1 MNQSV
6 IPDFVAIGHVTR
18 DLHDDGRSWSPGG
31 SVAYAAVAAAR
42 LGRKAAVVTSCEDQ
56 LHLEAYLPPEV
67 GVARTDAPVTTTF
80 RNQSAPSGRRTQ
92 FVSARA
98 QMLDVEHIPYGWL
111 DPQILLAAPVINEV
125 DPTMLGR
132 FRRSLIGAAGQGW
145 LRRWSGAPD
154 MPVGRDDVTALAA
167 LPPVGALLLSD
178 EDFDGGLDALLPF
191 LESAAPIT
199 IVTHGEAGADLHWA
213 GDWHPVAPFPARET
227 DPTGAGD
234 VFAGAFLVRLSETRD
249 PMAAARFAS
258 AAASLSVEASGPLQ
272 SAPTREAVERRI
284 AEGESS
290 PR

>member
-1 MNQSV
+1 MS
-6 IPDFVAIGHVTR
+6 
-18 DLHDDGRSWSPGG
+18 
-31 SVAYAAVAAAR
+31 
-42 LGRKAAVVTSCEDQ
+42 
-56 LHLEAYLPPEV
+56 
-67 GVARTDAPVTTTF
+67 VARTDAPVTTTF
-80 RNQSAPSGRRTQ
+80 RNHLAPSGSRTQ

-98 QMLDVEHIPYGWL
+98 GTLDVEHIPYGWL

-145 LRRWSGAPD
+145 LRRWAGAPD
-154 MPVGRDDVTALAA
+154 VPVGRDDVTALAT

-178 EDFDGGLDALLPF
+178 EDFDGGLDALGPILG
-191 LESAAPIT
+191 SAAPIT
-199 IVTHGEAGADLHWA
+199 VVTHGQAGADLYWA
-213 GDWHPVAPFPARET
+213 GDWHSIAPFPARET

-284 AEGESS
+284 AEGEAG
-290 PR
+290 PRR